1 MFKVQINL
9 NFCEL
14 QEGILMKI
22 VITGGAG
29 YIGSMLIPILLEKN
43 HQVHIVDNLFFDGK
57 TLLPYF
63 INSNFSFANVDV
75 RDRAALKKELAGA
88 DVIIHL
94 AALVGYPLCKK
105 MPREA
110 VEVNV
115 DGAQNVL
122 DLAPKGARLIYASTG
137 SNYGEVEGI
146 CNENTPLNPLS
157 LYGRTK
163 TQAEAMFLDADNSI
177 SLRFATAFGIAP
189 RLRLDL
195 MINDFAWQAIH
206 QRYLVV
212 YEKHFRRTFIH
223 VRDIARAIVHV
234 LDPKICDGHKVFNVG
249 HESLNYTKEDIVN
262 LLRNSLDFLVHFAEI
277 GTDADKRDYEVDYS
291 RIRSTGFITE
301 IDIEKGLQELIQA
314 LPLLPIKNPY
324 SNV

>member
-1 MFKVQINL
+1 MNL
-9 NFCEL
+9 DEP
-14 QEGILMKI
+14 MTKI

-29 YIGSMLIPILLEKN
+29 YIGSTLIPILLAKN
-43 HQVHIVDNLFFDGK
+43 YRVHVIDNLTFGGQA
-57 TLLPYF
+57 LLRHF
-63 INSNFSFANVDV
+63 IDPNFSFAEADV
-75 RDRAALKKELAGA
+75 RDRSALQKELSDA
-88 DVIIHL
+88 DVVIHL

-105 MPREA
+105 LPREA

-115 DGAQNVL
+115 DGARNVL
-122 DLAPKGARLIYASTG
+122 ELSPKGTRFIYASTG

-146 CNENTPLNPLS
+146 CIEETPLNPLS

-163 TQAEAMFLDADNSI
+163 TEAEAMFLDVENSV

-195 MINDFAWQAIH
+195 LINDFTWQAIH

-223 VRDIARAIVHV
+223 VRDIARGIAHV
-234 LDPKICDGHKVFNVG
+234 IDRDVCNGHKVFNVG
-249 HESLNYTKEDIVN
+249 HESLNYTKEDIVK
-262 LLRNSLDFLVHFAEI
+262 LLQKRLDFLVHFAEI

-291 RIRSTGFITE
+291 RVRSIGYSTE
-301 IDIEKGLQELIQA
+301 IDITKGLNELIDG
-314 LPLLPIKNPY
+314 LRLLRIKNPY

>member
-1 MFKVQINL
+1 
-9 NFCEL
+9 
-14 QEGILMKI
+14 MKI

-29 YIGSMLIPILLEKN
+29 YIGSMLIPILLGN
-43 HQVHIVDNLFFDGK
+43 GHQVHIVDNLFFNGQ

-63 INSNFSFANVDV
+63 INPNFSFVNVDV
-75 RDRAALKKELAGA
+75 RNRTDLKKELQGA

-115 DGAQNVL
+115 DGARNVL
-122 DLAPKGARLIYASTG
+122 DLAPKGARLMYASTG

-146 CNENTPLNPLS
+146 CTEETPLNPLS

-163 TQAEAMFLDADNSI
+163 TEAEEMFLDANNSV

-223 VRDIARAIVHV
+223 VRDIARAIFHV
-234 LDPKICDGHKVFNVG
+234 IDPAICNGHKVFNVG

-262 LLRNSLDFLVHFAEI
+262 LLLERLDFLVHFAEI

-301 IDIEKGLQELIQA
+301 VDIERGLNELVEA

>member
-1 MFKVQINL
+1 
-9 NFCEL
+9 
-14 QEGILMKI
+14 MKI
-22 VITGGAG
+22 TITGGAG
-29 YIGSMLIPILLEKN
+29 YIGSMLIPMLLKQG
-43 HQVHIVDNLFFDGK
+43 HHVHVLDNLFFGGK

-63 INSNFSFANVDV
+63 INPNFTFVNVDV
-75 RDRAALKKELAGA
+75 RDKTSLRRELQDA
-88 DVIIHL
+88 DAIIHL

-110 VEVNV
+110 QEVNV
-115 DGAQNVL
+115 DGTRNL
-122 DLAPKGARLIYASTG
+122 LECAPAGVRLIYASTG

-146 CNENTPLNPLS
+146 CTENTPLNPLS

-163 TQAEAMFLDADNSI
+163 TEAEAMMLDASNSV

-195 MINDFAWQAIH
+195 LINDFAWQAIH
-206 QRYLVV
+206 QKYLVV

-223 VRDIARAIVHV
+223 VHDIARAIVHV
-234 LDPKICDGHKVFNVG
+234 VDPNRCQGHKVFNVG
-249 HESLNYTKEDIVN
+249 SEALNYTKEDIVM
-262 LLRNSLDFLVHFAEI
+262 LLKDRLDFLVHFAEI

-291 RIRSTGFITE
+291 RIRNTGYHTE
-301 IDIEKGLQELIQA
+301 VDIQRGLDELVHA

>member
-1 MFKVQINL
+1 MNIT
-9 NFCEL
+9 
-14 QEGILMKI
+14 
-22 VITGGAG
+22 ITGGAG
-29 YIGSMLIPILLEKN
+29 YIGSMLIPMLLAEGHK
-43 HQVHIVDNLFFDGK
+43 VHVVDNLFFGGQ

-63 INSNFSFANVDV
+63 INPNFSFTEADV
-75 RDRAALKKELAGA
+75 RDRVALKKELESA
-88 DVIIHL
+88 DVVIHL

-105 MPREA
+105 LPREA

-115 DGAQNVL
+115 DGARNVL
-122 DLAPKGARLIYASTG
+122 DLAPKGVRLVYASTG

-146 CNENTPLNPLS
+146 CTEETALNPLS

-163 TQAEAMFLDADNSI
+163 TEAEMMFLDAQNSV

-223 VRDIARAIVHV
+223 VRDIARAITHV
-234 LDPKICDGHKVFNVG
+234 VDPNICQGHKVFNVG
-249 HESLNYTKEDIVN
+249 HESLNYTKEDIV
-262 LLRNSLDFLVHFAEI
+262 LLLKQRLDFLVHFAEI

-291 RIRSTGFITE
+291 RIRSIGFTTE
-301 IDIEKGLQELIQA
+301 VDIESGLQELVDA
-314 LPLLPIKNPY
+314 FPLLPIKNPY

>member
-1 MFKVQINL
+1 
-9 NFCEL
+9 
-14 QEGILMKI
+14 MKI

-29 YIGSMLIPILLEKN
+29 YIGSMLIPILLSN
-43 HQVHIVDNLFFDGK
+43 GHQVHIVDNLFFNGQ

-63 INSNFSFANVDV
+63 INPNFSFANVDV
-75 RDRAALKKELAGA
+75 RNRAALKKELQGA

-115 DGAQNVL
+115 DGARNVL
-122 DLAPKGARLIYASTG
+122 DLAPKGTRLMYASTG

-146 CNENTPLNPLS
+146 CTEDTPLNPLS

-163 TQAEAMFLDADNSI
+163 TDAEEMFLDADNSV

-223 VRDIARAIVHV
+223 VRDIARAIFHV
-234 LDPKICDGHKVFNVG
+234 IDPAICNGHKVFNVG

-262 LLRNSLDFLVHFAEI
+262 LLLKRVDFLVHFAEI

-291 RIRSTGFITE
+291 RIRSTGFVTE
-301 IDIEKGLQELIQA
+301 VDIEKGLNELVEA

>member
-1 MFKVQINL
+1 
-9 NFCEL
+9 
-14 QEGILMKI
+14 MKI
-22 VITGGAG
+22 TITGGAG
-29 YIGSMLIPILLEKN
+29 YIGSMLIPMLLEQG
-43 HQVHIVDNLFFDGK
+43 HQVHVVDNLFFGGQ

-63 INSNFSFANVDV
+63 INPNFSFVNVDV
-75 RDRAALKKELAGA
+75 RDKPALRRELQDA
-88 DVIIHL
+88 DAIVHL

-110 VEVNV
+110 QEVNV
-115 DGAQNVL
+115 DGTRNL
-122 DLAPKGARLIYASTG
+122 LECAPRSARLVYASTG

-146 CNENTPLNPLS
+146 CTESTPLNPLS

-163 TQAEAMFLDADNSI
+163 TEAEAMMLDAANSV

-195 MINDFAWQAIH
+195 LINDFAWQAIH
-206 QRYLVV
+206 QKYLVV

-223 VRDIARAIVHV
+223 VHDIARAIVHV
-234 LDPKICDGHKVFNVG
+234 VDPSNCQGHKVFNVG
-249 HESLNYTKEDIVN
+249 SEALNYTKEDIVM
-262 LLRNSLDFLVHFAEI
+262 LLKNRLDFLVHFAEI

-291 RIRSTGFITE
+291 RIRNTGYHTE
-301 IDIEKGLQELIQA
+301 VDIQKGLDELVFA

>member
-9 NFCEL
+9 NFYKL

-43 HQVHIVDNLFFDGK
+43 HQIHIVDNLFFGGK
-57 TLLPYF
+57 TLLPHF
-63 INSNFSFANVDV
+63 INPNFSFANVDV
-75 RDRAALKKELAGA
+75 RDRDGLKKELKGA

-115 DGAQNVL
+115 DGARNVL
-122 DLAPKGARLIYASTG
+122 DLTPKGARLVYASTG

-146 CNENTPLNPLS
+146 CTEETPLNPLS

-163 TQAEAMFLDADNSI
+163 TEAEAMFLEADNSV

-234 LDPKICDGHKVFNVG
+234 VDPKICSGHKVFNVG

-262 LLRNSLDFLVHFAEI
+262 LLRKKLDFLVHFAEI

-291 RIRSTGFITE
+291 RIRSTGFVTE
-301 IDIEKGLQELIQA
+301 VDIKKGIEELVQA

>member
-1 MFKVQINL
+1 
-9 NFCEL
+9 
-14 QEGILMKI
+14 MKI
-22 VITGGAG
+22 TITGGAG
-29 YIGSMLIPILLEKN
+29 YIGSMLIPMLLEQGHK
-43 HQVHIVDNLFFDGK
+43 VHVVDNLFFGGT

-63 INSNFSFANVDV
+63 INPNFSFANVDV
-75 RDRAALKKELAGA
+75 RNKSELSKELQDA
-88 DVIIHL
+88 DAIIHL

-110 VEVNV
+110 KEVNV
-115 DGAQNVL
+115 DGTQNVL
-122 DLAPKGARLIYASTG
+122 DVAPKDVRLIYASTG

-146 CNENTPLNPLS
+146 CTESTPLNPLS

-163 TQAEAMFLDADNSI
+163 TEAEAMMLDAENSV

-195 MINDFAWQAIH
+195 LINDFAWQAIH
-206 QRYLVV
+206 QKYLVV

-223 VRDIARAIVHV
+223 VHDIARAIVHV
-234 LDPKICDGHKVFNVG
+234 VDPVRCQGHKVFNVG
-249 HESLNYTKEDIVN
+249 SEALNYTKEDIVM
-262 LLRNSLDFLVHFAEI
+262 LLKDRLDFLVHFAEI

-291 RIRSTGFITE
+291 RIRNTGYHTE
-301 IDIEKGLQELIQA
+301 IDIQKGLDELVYA

>member
-1 MFKVQINL
+1 MNIT
-9 NFCEL
+9 
-14 QEGILMKI
+14 
-22 VITGGAG
+22 ITGGAG
-29 YIGSMLIPILLEKN
+29 YIGSMLIPMLLSEGHK
-43 HQVHIVDNLFFDGK
+43 VHVIDNLFFGGQ

-63 INSNFSFANVDV
+63 INSNFSFVEADV
-75 RDRAALKKELAGA
+75 RDRATLKKELQSA
-88 DVIIHL
+88 DVVIHL

-105 MPREA
+105 LPREA
-110 VEVNV
+110 TEVNV
-115 DGAQNVL
+115 DGARNVL
-122 DLAPKGARLIYASTG
+122 DLARKGARLIYASTG

-146 CNENTPLNPLS
+146 CTEQTALNPLS

-163 TQAEAMFLDADNSI
+163 TEAEMMFLDSTNSV

-234 LDPKICDGHKVFNVG
+234 IDPTICQGHAVFNVG
-249 HESLNYTKEDIVN
+249 HESLNYTKEDIV
-262 LLRNSLDFLVHFAEI
+262 LLLKERLDFLVHLVCCQNCHLMNNL
-277 GTDADKRDYEVDYS
+277 R
-291 RIRSTGFITE
+291 
-301 IDIEKGLQELIQA
+301 
-314 LPLLPIKNPY
+314 
-324 SNV
+324 